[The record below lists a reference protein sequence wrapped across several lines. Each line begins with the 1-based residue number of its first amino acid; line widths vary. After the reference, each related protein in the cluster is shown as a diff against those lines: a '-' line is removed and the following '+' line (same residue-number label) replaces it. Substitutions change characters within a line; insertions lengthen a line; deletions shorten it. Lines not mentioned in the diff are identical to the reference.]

1 MSGEPLP
8 VVKQALL
15 TIKKL
20 QARLDAEVRAR
31 TEPIAIIGMACRF
44 PGAATPEAFW
54 ELLEQ
59 RRDAVTEVPASRWP
73 VEACGD
79 GEAAQRA
86 ARWGAFLEDVDLFD
100 ARFFGITPREAK
112 RMDPQQRLLLEVTWE
127 ALERA
132 GQPPERLAGTRTG
145 VFVGVVMTDYDRVCA
160 AEDLALDMYAITGT
174 GHCFPAGRLSYVL
187 GLQGPSMAVD
197 TACSSSLVAVHL
209 ACQSLRA
216 GESSLAVAGGV
227 NLMLSPWLT
236 QALVASQALS
246 ADGRCKTFD
255 AQANGFV
262 RGEGC
267 GVVVLKRLSDALADG
282 DPVLALI
289 RGSAVNQDGR
299 STGLTAPNVL
309 AQQAL
314 LRQALESAGVSA
326 ADLGYIEAHGT
337 GTPLGDPVEL
347 EALSAVIGGPREDGS
362 TCALGAV
369 KTNIGHLEAAA
380 GIAGVIKAVLAL
392 QREQIPAN
400 LHFKALNPRISLE
413 KTPFVIP
420 TEPVAWRPGA
430 KRRLAGVSSFGMS
443 GTNAHA
449 VLEEAPRPPAS
460 EAATGDDAA
469 LDEADAPA
477 VVVPLS
483 ARSPGALLS
492 LARSYR
498 DFLSDGARGGAPSL
512 RDVAYTA
519 AVRRGHHEHRLAA
532 VARSREELCEL
543 LDAAAG
549 GAERAGLARGQAGAE
564 QRPRVVFVF
573 PGQGSQWL
581 GMGRD
586 LLASEPVFR
595 EAIEACD
602 AAIRRETGWS
612 LLDELG
618 ADEGRSRLGQ
628 IDVVQ
633 PALFAMEVALAAL
646 WRSWGVE
653 PDAVVGHSMG
663 EAAAAHVAGALGL
676 DDAARV
682 ICRRSRLLRRLSGR
696 GAMAVVELP
705 LEQAEAAI
713 AGHRDRLSVAASN
726 SPRSTVLAGAPEAL
740 EEVLATLSGQGVF
753 CRQIKVD
760 VASHSPQV
768 EPLRGELL
776 EALRDVASGPP
787 RVAMRSTVTG
797 GPCDDVALDAGYW
810 ARNLREPVLFCQAVE
825 ALLEGGD
832 ALFVE
837 MSPHPVLLPA
847 VEETL
852 RRGGRAGAALPSLRR
867 EQDARRVLLE
877 SLAALYARGYPVA
890 WERLFPARG
899 RCVPLPTYPFE
910 RERYWIDAGARPPGA
925 PRGPRPARG
934 EAARGE
940 AAAHPLLGASFT
952 VATQPGARF
961 WERDLGPDGA
971 LSYLSDHR
979 VEGAIVLPGA
989 AYLEM
994 ALAAAAEVFGAGA
1007 HAVEDVTFE
1016 RALALPEAGSRSVHV
1031 ALVEEGEGRAA
1042 FQVFTRD
1049 DEGGGWTRHAAG
1061 GVLARP
1067 RGAAAEAPPRE
1078 APPRE
1083 AGVGDIRARCQ
1094 AAVSAAEH
1102 HAQMRGLSI
1111 EYGASFQGI
1120 EQLWLGDRE
1129 ALGRVRAPDAV
1140 ASPSS
1145 AYRLH
1150 PAFLDA
1156 CFQVLARLFL
1166 ADGALGVEGG
1176 ALVPIGVE
1184 RVLVHERPAGA
1195 AWVHGRLRPSAAGE
1209 VGPPVGD
1216 LQILNDDGQVLAEV
1230 RGLRAQRLSAGALAG
1245 RHPAD
1250 DWLIA
1255 LDWRRAGDLPAP
1267 PAATPLAGAPPA
1279 AAPPAGAWVIFLD
1292 RGGAGEALASL
1303 LEARGEACV
1312 RVAAGARSRR
1322 VAPGRFEVEPA
1333 EPEAYRA
1340 LLHDALGGAACR
1352 GVVHLFSLDATAAD
1366 ATTAA
1371 TLEADQRLGS
1381 LSALYLTQA
1390 ILQRGWRDPPPV
1402 WLVTRGAQPA
1412 GAQAAGAGGPP
1423 LSVAQAP
1430 LWGLG
1435 RTLAMEHPELGCTR
1449 VDLDPA
1455 WAADDAARAL
1465 LGAIA
1470 AGGGEDQIAL
1480 RADGRYVARL
1490 ARSAFA
1496 ACAAAARRGGGG
1508 GPARPIVRADGAYL
1522 IAGGLGGLGLRLA
1535 EWLVAQGARHVALV
1549 GRSGATEAARAA
1561 IDAMQAKGAR
1571 VLALRGDVS
1580 RPDDVARVLAEIDAQ
1595 MPPLRGVVHAAM
1607 VLEDATALS
1616 LDAERFRR
1624 VTAPKVQGAWALHE
1638 ATRDRA
1644 LDLFVMYSSAASLL
1658 GPSGQGS
1665 YAAANAFLDALA
1677 HHRRALGL
1685 PALSIDWGMF
1695 SEVGGVADR
1704 GLGDRLSHRGVGAMT
1719 PAEGLDVLGRLL
1731 EGAPP
1736 QIAVLRL
1743 DLRQWLEFTPSAAGA
1758 PFLSELQ
1765 RAERGRAREAPGAG
1779 RARLREALVD
1789 AQPAE
1794 RARLLEEHLKEELGR
1809 VIHLGAAR
1817 VDASATF
1824 SSLGVDSLMG
1834 LELRNRLEASL
1845 GVRLSVA
1852 LLFAYPTVASLSQH
1866 LIDRMDLPAPA
1877 APQAPPVEA
1886 SAPRREPPC
1895 SAPPAALSREE
1906 ILAFIDESL
1915 NRVNTGRDEVLGSER
1930 R

>member
-1 MSGEPLP
+1 MSSEPLP

-20 QARLDAEVRAR
+20 QAKLDAEARAR
-31 TEPIAIIGMACRF
+31 TEPIAIVGMACRF

-59 RRDAVTEVPASRWP
+59 KRDAVTEVPAARWP
-73 VEACGD
+73 VDAPEPGGA
-79 GEAAQRA
+79 EQRA
-86 ARWGAFLEDVDLFD
+86 ARWGAFVKDVDLFD

-112 RMDPQQRLLLEVTWE
+112 SMDPQQRLLLEVTWE

-132 GQPPERLAGTRTG
+132 GQPPERLAGTRAG

-160 AEDLALDMYAITGT
+160 AEDAALDMYAITGT

-197 TACSSSLVAVHL
+197 TACSSSLVAIHL

-227 NLMLSPWLT
+227 NLMLAPWLT
-236 QALVASQALS
+236 QALAASQALS
-246 ADGRCKTFD
+246 VDGRCKTFD

-267 GVVVLKRLSDALADG
+267 GMIVLKRLSDALADG
-282 DPVLALI
+282 DPVLAVI

-299 STGLTAPNVL
+299 STGLTAPSVL
-309 AQQAL
+309 AQKAL

-337 GTPLGDPVEL
+337 GTPLGDPVEM
-347 EALSAVIGGPREDGS
+347 EALSDVIGGPREDGS
-362 TCALGAV
+362 TCVLGAV

-380 GIAGVIKAVLAL
+380 GVAGVIKAVLAL
-392 QREQIPAN
+392 QRGEIPAN

-420 TEPVAWRPGA
+420 TEPVPWRPGA
-430 KRRLAGVSSFGMS
+430 RRRLAGVSSFGMS

-449 VLEEAPRPPAS
+449 VLEEAPRPPA
-460 EAATGDDAA
+460 AAGDDAA
-469 LDEADAPA
+469 VDEADAPA

-498 DFLSDGARGGAPSL
+498 DFLAGGDRAGAPSL

-532 VARSREELCEL
+532 VARSREELCAL

-549 GAERAGLARGQAGAE
+549 GAERQGLARGQASAE
-564 QRPRVVFVF
+564 QRPKVVFVF
-573 PGQGSQWL
+573 PGQGSQWP

-595 EAIEACD
+595 AAIEACD

-663 EAAAAHVAGALGL
+663 EAAAAHVAGALSL

-705 LEQAEAAI
+705 LEEAEAAI

-726 SPRSTVLAGAPEAL
+726 SPRSTVVAGAPEAL
-740 EEVLATLSGQGVF
+740 EEVLAALSGQGVF

-768 EPLRGELL
+768 DPLRGELL
-776 EALRDVASGPP
+776 EALRELAPGPP

-797 GPCDDVALDAGYW
+797 GWCDDEALDAGYW

-825 ALLEGGD
+825 ELLEGGH
-832 ALFVE
+832 AIFVE

-847 VEETL
+847 VEEAL
-852 RRGGRAGAALPSLRR
+852 RHGDNGGAAVPSLRR
-867 EQDARRVLLE
+867 DQGARRVLLE
-877 SLAALYARGYPVA
+877 SLATLYARGYPVA
-890 WERLFPARG
+890 WARLFPARG

-910 RERYWIDAGARPPGA
+910 RERHWIDTGARSPGA
-925 PRGPRPARG
+925 PRRPRQARG
-934 EAARGE
+934 EAS
-940 AAAHPLLGASFT
+940 AHPLLGASFS

-961 WERDLGPDGA
+961 WERDLSPDGA
-971 LSYLSDHR
+971 LAYLADHR
-979 VEGAIVLPGA
+979 VEGEIVLPGA

-994 ALAAAAEVFGAGA
+994 ALAAAAEVHGDGA

-1016 RALALPEAGSRSVHV
+1016 RMLALPEAGARPVHV
-1031 ALVEEGEGRAA
+1031 ALVDDGAGRAS

-1061 GVLARP
+1061 GVLAQP
-1067 RGAAAEAPPRE
+1067 PGGAEAPLRE
-1078 APPRE
+1078 AV
-1083 AGVGDIRARCQ
+1083 GDLGGIGDIRARCP

-1102 HAQMRGLSI
+1102 NERMRAISI
-1111 EYGASFQGI
+1111 QYGASFQGL
-1120 EQLWLGDRE
+1120 EQLWLGERE
-1129 ALGRVRAPDAV
+1129 ALGRVRAPDGV
-1140 ASPSS
+1140 ASSAA

-1150 PAFLDA
+1150 PALLDA
-1156 CFQVLARLFL
+1156 CFQVLARLLL
-1166 ADGALGVEGG
+1166 ADDALRAGDG
-1176 ALVPIGVE
+1176 ALVPVGVE
-1184 RVLVHERPAGA
+1184 LVRVHGRPART
-1195 AWVHGRLRPSAAGE
+1195 AWVHARLRPREAGE
-1209 VGPPVGD
+1209 VGPPAGD
-1216 LQILNDDGQVLAEV
+1216 LRILQDDGQVVAEV
-1230 RGLRAQRLSAGALAG
+1230 RGMRAQRLAAGALAG
-1245 RHPAD
+1245 RHPAEE
-1250 DWLIA
+1250 WLIA
-1255 LDWRRAGDLPAP
+1255 LDWRRAGDLQEAPAK
-1267 PAATPLAGAPPA
+1267 A
-1279 AAPPAGAWVIFLD
+1279 AAPSAGAWVIFMD
-1292 RGGAGEALASL
+1292 RGGTGAALASL
-1303 LEARGEACV
+1303 LEGRGEACV
-1312 RVAAGARSRR
+1312 RVAAGARYRR
-1322 VAPGRFEVEPA
+1322 VEPA
-1333 EPEAYRA
+1333 LFEVDPADPEGYRA
-1340 LLHDALGGAACR
+1340 LLHDALGGDAACR
-1352 GVVHLFSLDATAAD
+1352 GVVHLFSLDAAAAD

-1381 LSALYLTQA
+1381 LSALYLAQA
-1390 ILQRGWRDPPPV
+1390 VLQRRWRDPPPT

-1412 GAQAAGAGGPP
+1412 GAGASP

-1435 RTLAMEHPELGCTR
+1435 RTLAMEHPEIGCAR
-1449 VDLDPA
+1449 VDLDPV
-1455 WAADDAARAL
+1455 WAADEAARAL
-1465 LGAIA
+1465 LGAICA
-1470 AGGGEDQIAL
+1470 SDGEDQIAL

-1490 ARSAFA
+1490 ARSSFA
-1496 ACAAAARRGGGG
+1496 ACAAAARRGAGGA
-1508 GPARPIVRADGAYL
+1508 PARPGVRADGTYL
-1522 IAGGLGGLGLRLA
+1522 IAGGLGGLGLGLA
-1535 EWLVAQGARHVALV
+1535 GWLIAQGARHVALV
-1549 GRSGATEAARAA
+1549 GRSGAPEAARAA
-1561 IDAMQAKGAR
+1561 IDALQAQGAR

-1580 RPDDVARVLAEIDAQ
+1580 RPDDVARVLSEIDAQ
-1595 MPPLRGVVHAAM
+1595 MPPLCGVVHAAM
-1607 VLEDATALS
+1607 VLEDATVLS
-1616 LDAERFRR
+1616 LDAERFGR
-1624 VTAPKVQGAWALHE
+1624 VMAPKVQGAWNLHE
-1638 ATRDRA
+1638 ATRERG

-1685 PALSIDWGMF
+1685 PALSVDWGMF
-1695 SEVGGVADR
+1695 SEAGGVAAR
-1704 GLGDRLSHRGVGAMT
+1704 GLGDRLTHRGVGGFT
-1719 PAEGLDVLGRLL
+1719 PAQGLEVLGRLL
-1731 EGAPP
+1731 EGAPA

-1743 DLRQWLEFTPSAAGA
+1743 DLRQWLEFYPSAAGA
-1758 PFLSELQ
+1758 PFLSELRQ
-1765 RAERGRAREAPGAG
+1765 AERSRAREARETPETA
-1779 RARLREALVD
+1779 RAPRLREALI
-1789 AQPAE
+1789 AAEPAE
-1794 RARLLEEHLKEELGR
+1794 RARLLEEHLREQLGR
-1809 VIHLGAAR
+1809 VIHLGAAM
-1817 VDASATF
+1817 VDATATF
-1824 SSLGVDSLMG
+1824 RSLGVDSLMG

-1845 GVRLSVA
+1845 GIRLSVA
-1852 LLFAYPTVASLSQH
+1852 LLFTYPTVASLAQH
-1866 LIDRMDLPAPA
+1866 LIDRMDLPAPD
-1877 APQAPPVEA
+1877 
-1886 SAPRREPPC
+1886 
-1895 SAPPAALSREE
+1895 APPAPRVLPTTASAALGEPPRAAPPAQLSRDE

-1915 NRVNTGRDEVLGSER
+1915 NRVNNGQDEILGSER

>member
-44 PGAATPEAFW
+44 PGAASPEAFW

-73 VEACGD
+73 IEASGD
-79 GEAAQRA
+79 GGAAQRA

-145 VFVGVVMTDYDRVCA
+145 VFVGIVMTDYDRVCA
-160 AEDLALDMYAITGT
+160 AEDLAPDMYAITGT
-174 GHCFPAGRLSYVL
+174 GHCFPPGRLSYVL

-246 ADGRCKTFD
+246 VDGRCKTFD

-299 STGLTAPNVL
+299 STGLTAPSVL
-309 AQQAL
+309 AQEAL
-314 LRQALESAGVSA
+314 LRQALESAGASA
-326 ADLGYIEAHGT
+326 ADIGYIEAHGT
-337 GTPLGDPVEL
+337 GTPLGDPVEM

-362 TCALGAV
+362 TCVLGAV

-400 LHFKALNPRISLE
+400 LHFRALNPRISLE
-413 KTPFVIP
+413 KTPFVVP
-420 TEPVAWRPGA
+420 AEPVAWRPGA

-449 VLEEAPRPPAS
+449 VLEEAPRPPAG
-460 EAATGDDAA
+460 AAAGDDAA

-483 ARSPGALLS
+483 ARSPGALLA

-498 DFLSDGARGGAPSL
+498 DLLADGARAGAMSL
-512 RDVAYTA
+512 RDIAYTA

-633 PALFAMEVALAAL
+633 PALFAMGVALAAL

-676 DDAARV
+676 EDAARV

-705 LEQAEAAI
+705 LEQAVAAI

-776 EALRDVASGPP
+776 EALRDLAPRRA

-852 RRGGRAGAALPSLRR
+852 RSGGRAGAALPSLRR

-910 RERYWIDAGARPPGA
+910 RERHWIDTGARPPGA

-934 EAARGE
+934 G
-940 AAAHPLLGASFT
+940 AAAHPLLGASFS

-961 WERDLGPDGA
+961 WERDLCPDGA

-989 AYLEM
+989 AYIEM
-994 ALAAAAEVFGAGA
+994 ALAAAADVFGAGA
-1007 HAVEDVTFE
+1007 HAVEDVAFE
-1016 RALALPEAGSRSVHV
+1016 RALVLPEAGSRPVHV
-1031 ALVEEGEGRAA
+1031 ALVEEGAGRAA

-1078 APPRE
+1078 AVG
-1083 AGVGDIRARCQ
+1083 GVGDIGDVQARCP

-1102 HAQMRGLSI
+1102 HAQMRALSI
-1111 EYGASFQGI
+1111 QYGACFQGL

-1140 ASPSS
+1140 ASQSS

-1150 PAFLDA
+1150 PALLDA

-1166 ADGALGVEGG
+1166 ADGALGAEGG

-1195 AWVHGRLRPSAAGE
+1195 AWVHGRLRPRAAGE
-1209 VGPPVGD
+1209 VGPPAGD
-1216 LQILNDDGQVLAEV
+1216 LQILKDDGQVLAEV

-1255 LDWRRAGDLPAP
+1255 LDWRRAGDLPEP
-1267 PAATPLAGAPPA
+1267 PAKA

-1312 RVAAGARSRR
+1312 RVAAGARYRR

-1333 EPEAYRA
+1333 EPDAYSA
-1340 LLHDALGGAACR
+1340 LLHDALGGDAACR

-1366 ATTAA
+1366 ATTAE

-1381 LSALYLTQA
+1381 LSALYLAQA
-1390 ILQRGWRDPPPV
+1390 VLQRGWRDPPPL

-1412 GAQAAGAGGPP
+1412 GAQATGAASSP

-1470 AGGGEDQIAL
+1470 AGDGEDQIAL
-1480 RADGRYVARL
+1480 RGDGRYVARL
-1490 ARSAFA
+1490 ARSSFA
-1496 ACAAAARRGGGG
+1496 ACAAAARRGAGG
-1508 GPARPIVRADGAYL
+1508 GPAGPIVRADGAYL

-1535 EWLVAQGARHVALV
+1535 EWLVAQGARHLALV

-1561 IDAMQAKGAR
+1561 IDAMQAAGAR

-1580 RPDDVARVLAEIDAQ
+1580 RPDDVARVLSEIDAH

-1616 LDAERFRR
+1616 LDAARFRR

-1685 PALSIDWGMF
+1685 PALSINWGMF
-1695 SEVGGVADR
+1695 SEVGGVAAR
-1704 GLGDRLSHRGVGAMT
+1704 GLGDRLSHRGIGAMT

-1731 EGAPP
+1731 EGAPA

-1758 PFLSELQ
+1758 PFLSELW
-1765 RAERGRAREAPGAG
+1765 RAERSRAREARETSKAG

-1809 VIHLGAAR
+1809 VIHLGAPR

-1886 SAPRREPPC
+1886 SAPRREPPRD
-1895 SAPPAALSREE
+1895 APPAALSREE

>member
-59 RRDAVTEVPASRWP
+59 RRDAVAEVPASRWP
-73 VEACGD
+73 IEASGD
-79 GEAAQRA
+79 GGAAQRA

-160 AEDLALDMYAITGT
+160 AEDLSPDMYAITGT
-174 GHCFPAGRLSYVL
+174 GHCFPPGRLSYVL

-246 ADGRCKTFD
+246 VDGRCKTFD

-309 AQQAL
+309 AQEAL

-326 ADLGYIEAHGT
+326 ADVGYIEAHGT
-337 GTPLGDPVEL
+337 GTPLGDPVEM
-347 EALSAVIGGPREDGS
+347 EALSAVLGGPREDGS
-362 TCALGAV
+362 TCVLGAV

-420 TEPVAWRPGA
+420 AEPVAWRPGA

-449 VLEEAPRPPAS
+449 VLEEAPRPPA
-460 EAATGDDAA
+460 EAAAGDGAA

-483 ARSPGALLS
+483 ARSPGALTA

-498 DFLSDGARGGAPSL
+498 DFLAGGARAGAPSL

-543 LDAAAG
+543 LDAAVG

-740 EEVLATLSGQGVF
+740 EEVLATLSGHGVF

-776 EALRDVASGPP
+776 EALRDVAPGPP

-797 GPCDDVALDAGYW
+797 GFCDDEALDAGYW

-852 RRGGRAGAALPSLRR
+852 RSGGRAGAALPSLRR

-910 RERYWIDAGARPPGA
+910 RERHWIDAGARTPGA

-934 EAARGE
+934 EAA
-940 AAAHPLLGASFT
+940 AHPLLGASFS

-961 WERDLGPDGA
+961 WERDLCPDGA

-989 AYLEM
+989 AYIEM
-994 ALAAAAEVFGAGA
+994 ALAAAAEVHGEGA
-1007 HAVEDVTFE
+1007 HAVEDVAFE
-1016 RALALPEAGSRSVHV
+1016 RVLALPEAGSRSVHV
-1031 ALVEEGEGRAA
+1031 ALVEEGAGRAA

-1049 DEGGGWTRHAAG
+1049 DEGGGFTRHAAG

-1067 RGAAAEAPPRE
+1067 RGAAAEAPPRV
-1078 APPRE
+1078 A
-1083 AGVGDIRARCQ
+1083 AGDIGDIRARCP
-1094 AAVSAAEH
+1094 AVVSAAEH
-1102 HAQMRGLSI
+1102 HAQMRALSI
-1111 EYGASFQGI
+1111 AYGACFQGL

-1156 CFQVLARLFL
+1156 CFQVLVRLFL
-1166 ADGALGVEGG
+1166 ADGALGAEGG

-1195 AWVHGRLRPSAAGE
+1195 AWVHGRLRPRAAGE
-1209 VGPPVGD
+1209 VGPPAGD
-1216 LQILNDDGQVLAEV
+1216 LQILKDDGQVLAEV

-1255 LDWRRAGDLPAP
+1255 LDWRRAGDLPEPPAKAAAP
-1267 PAATPLAGAPPA
+1267 PAAV
-1279 AAPPAGAWVIFLD
+1279 PPAGAWVIFLD

-1312 RVAAGARSRR
+1312 RVAAGARYRR

-1340 LLHDALGGAACR
+1340 LLHDALGGDAACR

-1381 LSALYLTQA
+1381 LSALYLAQA
-1390 ILQRGWRDPPPV
+1390 VLQRGWRDPPPV

-1412 GAQAAGAGGPP
+1412 GAQETGAGSSP

-1470 AGGGEDQIAL
+1470 AGDGEDQIAL

-1490 ARSAFA
+1490 ARSSFA
-1496 ACAAAARRGGGG
+1496 ACAAAARRGAGG
-1508 GPARPIVRADGAYL
+1508 GPAGPIVRADGAYL

-1535 EWLVAQGARHVALV
+1535 EWLVAQGARHLALV

-1561 IDAMQAKGAR
+1561 IDALQAKGAR

-1580 RPDDVARVLAEIDAQ
+1580 RPDDVARVLSEIDAQ

-1616 LDAERFRR
+1616 LDAARFRR

-1695 SEVGGVADR
+1695 SEVGGVAAR

-1731 EGAPP
+1731 EGAPA

-1758 PFLSELQ
+1758 PFLSELW
-1765 RAERGRAREAPGAG
+1765 RAERSRAREAPETSKAG

-1809 VIHLGAAR
+1809 VIHIGAPR

-1824 SSLGVDSLMG
+1824 RSLGVDSLMG

-1877 APQAPPVEA
+1877 AAQAPPVEA
-1886 SAPRREPPC
+1886 SAPRREPPRG
-1895 SAPPAALSREE
+1895 APPAELSREE

>member
-1 MSGEPLP
+1 MSSEPLP

-20 QARLDAEVRAR
+20 QAKLDAEARAR

-59 RRDAVTEVPASRWP
+59 KRDAVTEVPAARWP
-73 VEACGD
+73 LEAPELGD
-79 GEAAQRA
+79 GGAEQRA
-86 ARWGAFLEDVDLFD
+86 ARWGAFVKDVDLFD

-112 RMDPQQRLLLEVTWE
+112 SMDPQQRLLLEVTWE

-132 GQPPERLAGTRTG
+132 GQPPERLAGTRAG

-160 AEDLALDMYAITGT
+160 AGDAALDMYAITGT

-197 TACSSSLVAVHL
+197 TACSSSLVAIHL

-227 NLMLSPWLT
+227 NLMLAPWLT
-236 QALVASQALS
+236 QALAASQALS
-246 ADGRCKTFD
+246 VDGRCKTFD

-267 GVVVLKRLSDALADG
+267 GMLVLKRLSDALADG

-299 STGLTAPNVL
+299 STGLTAPSVL
-309 AQQAL
+309 AQKAL

-337 GTPLGDPVEL
+337 GTPLGDPVEM
-347 EALSAVIGGPREDGS
+347 EALSDVIGGPREDGS
-362 TCALGAV
+362 TCVLGAV

-380 GIAGVIKAVLAL
+380 GVAGVIKAVLAL
-392 QREQIPAN
+392 QREAIPAN
-400 LHFKALNPRISLE
+400 LHFKALNPRISLD

-420 TEPVAWRPGA
+420 TEPVPWRPGA
-430 KRRLAGVSSFGMS
+430 RRRLAGVSSFGMS

-449 VLEEAPRPPAS
+449 VLEEAPRPPA
-460 EAATGDDAA
+460 DAA
-469 LDEADAPA
+469 AGDAAAGDEADAPA

-483 ARSPGALLS
+483 ARSPGALLA

-498 DFLSDGARGGAPSL
+498 DFLADGALSL

-532 VARSREELCEL
+532 VARSREELREL

-549 GAERAGLARGQAGAE
+549 GGERPGLARGQASAE
-564 QRPRVVFVF
+564 QRPKVVFVF

-602 AAIRRETGWS
+602 AAIRREAGWS

-663 EAAAAHVAGALGL
+663 EVAAAHVAGALSL

-740 EEVLATLSGQGVF
+740 EEVLAALSGQGVF

-776 EALRDVASGPP
+776 EALREIAPGPP

-797 GPCDDVALDAGYW
+797 GWCDDEALDAGYW

-825 ALLEGGD
+825 ELLEGGR
-832 ALFVE
+832 ATFVE

-847 VEETL
+847 VEEAL
-852 RRGGRAGAALPSLRR
+852 RHGDHGGAAVPSLRR
-867 EQDARRVLLE
+867 DQGSRRVLLE
-877 SLAALYARGYPVA
+877 SLATLYARGYPVPWA
-890 WERLFPARG
+890 RLFPARA

-910 RERYWIDAGARPPGA
+910 RERHWIDAGARPPGA
-925 PRGPRPARG
+925 PRRPRQ
-934 EAARGE
+934 ARGE
-940 AAAHPLLGASFT
+940 AAAHPLLGASFS

-961 WERDLGPDGA
+961 WERDLSPDEA
-971 LSYLSDHR
+971 LAYLADHR
-979 VEGAIVLPGA
+979 VEGEIVLPGA

-994 ALAAAAEVFGAGA
+994 ALAAAAEVHGEGA

-1016 RALALPEAGSRSVHV
+1016 RMLAFPEAGARAVHV
-1031 ALVEEGEGRAA
+1031 ALVEDGAGRAS

-1061 GVLARP
+1061 SVLAP
-1067 RGAAAEAPPRE
+1067 PPGGAGPAAPPRE
-1078 APPRE
+1078 E
-1083 AGVGDIRARCQ
+1083 AGDIGDIRARCP

-1102 HAQMRGLSI
+1102 YERMSAISI
-1111 EYGASFQGI
+1111 QYGASFQGL
-1120 EQLWLGDRE
+1120 EQLWLGERE
-1129 ALGRVRAPDAV
+1129 ALGRVRAPDGV
-1140 ASPSS
+1140 ASS

-1150 PAFLDA
+1150 PALLDA
-1156 CFQVLARLFL
+1156 CFQVLARLLL
-1166 ADGALGVEGG
+1166 AEDARRAGDG
-1176 ALVPIGVE
+1176 ALVPVGVE
-1184 RVLVHERPAGA
+1184 LVRVHRRPTRT
-1195 AWVHGRLRPSAAGE
+1195 AWVHACLRPREAGE
-1209 VGPPVGD
+1209 AGPPAGD
-1216 LQILNDDGQVLAEV
+1216 LRILQDDGQVVAEV
-1230 RGLRAQRLSAGALAG
+1230 LGLRAQRLAAGALAG
-1245 RHPAD
+1245 RHPAEE
-1250 DWLIA
+1250 WLIA
-1255 LDWRRAGDLPAP
+1255 LDWRRAGDLQ
-1267 PAATPLAGAPPA
+1267 GAPATA
-1279 AAPPAGAWVIFLD
+1279 AAPSAGAWVIFMD
-1292 RGGAGEALASL
+1292 RGGAGAALASL
-1303 LEARGEACV
+1303 LEGRGEACV
-1312 RVAAGARSRR
+1312 RVVAGARYRR
-1322 VAPGRFEVEPA
+1322 VEPA
-1333 EPEAYRA
+1333 LFEVDSADPEGYRA
-1340 LLHDALGGAACR
+1340 LLHDALGGDAACR

-1381 LSALYLTQA
+1381 LSALYLAQA
-1390 ILQRGWRDPPPV
+1390 VVQRRWRDPPPA

-1412 GAQAAGAGGPP
+1412 GAGGSP

-1455 WAADDAARAL
+1455 WAADEAARAL
-1465 LGAIA
+1465 LGAIS
-1470 AGGGEDQIAL
+1470 AGDAEDQIAL

-1490 ARSAFA
+1490 ARSSFA
-1496 ACAAAARRGGGG
+1496 ACAAAAQRGAGGA
-1508 GPARPIVRADGAYL
+1508 PARPGVRADGTYL
-1522 IAGGLGGLGLRLA
+1522 IVGGLGGLGLGLA
-1535 EWLVAQGARHVALV
+1535 EWLIAQGARHVALV
-1549 GRSGATEAARAA
+1549 GRSGAPEAARAA
-1561 IDAMQAKGAR
+1561 IDAMQANGAR

-1607 VLEDATALS
+1607 VLEDATTLS

-1624 VTAPKVQGAWALHE
+1624 VMAPKVQGAWNLHE
-1638 ATRDRA
+1638 ATRGRG

-1685 PALSIDWGMF
+1685 PALSINWGMF
-1695 SEVGGVADR
+1695 SEAGGVAAR
-1704 GLGDRLSHRGVGAMT
+1704 GLGDRLTHRGVGGFT
-1719 PAEGLDVLGRLL
+1719 PAQGLEALGRLL
-1731 EGAPP
+1731 EGAPA

-1743 DLRQWLEFTPSAAGA
+1743 DLRQWLEFYPSAAGA
-1758 PFLSELQ
+1758 PFLSELRQ
-1765 RAERGRAREAPGAG
+1765 AERSRARETPDAG
-1779 RARLREALVD
+1779 RALRFREALIE
-1789 AQPAE
+1789 AEPAE
-1794 RARLLEEHLKEELGR
+1794 RTRLLEGHLKEELGR
-1809 VIHLGAAR
+1809 VIHLGPSM
-1817 VDASATF
+1817 VDAAATF
-1824 SSLGVDSLMG
+1824 RSLGVDSLMG

-1845 GVRLSVA
+1845 GIRLSVA
-1852 LLFAYPTVASLSQH
+1852 LLFTYPTVASLAQH
-1866 LIDRMDLPAPA
+1866 LIDRMDLPAPD
-1877 APQAPPVEA
+1877 
-1886 SAPRREPPC
+1886 
-1895 SAPPAALSREE
+1895 APPAPAASPMASSAAQDGAAPPAQLSREE

-1915 NRVNTGRDEVLGSER
+1915 NRVNNGQDEILGSER